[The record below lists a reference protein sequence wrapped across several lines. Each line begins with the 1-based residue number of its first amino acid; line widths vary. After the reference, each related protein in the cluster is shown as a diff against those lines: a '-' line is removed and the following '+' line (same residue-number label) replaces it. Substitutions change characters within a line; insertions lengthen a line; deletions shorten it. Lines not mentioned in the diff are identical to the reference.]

1 MTFPNPLQVYDD
13 GFKVYMVMELM
24 KGGELLDR
32 ILHQKFFSERE
43 AANVLFILVSFIQSY
58 SVHWVIGVQFHLYNN
73 SLKCYYYA
81 VCVARPQSMFVCDCY
96 DVSFVVKF

>member
-1 MTFPNPLQVYDD
+1 MTCPDSLQVYDD

-43 AANVLFILVSFIQSY
+43 AANVLFILVSFQ
-58 SVHWVIGVQFHLYNN
+58 NN
-73 SLKCYYYA
+73 SRYA
-81 VCVARPQSMFVCDCY
+81 EYVVDFCTTMHEIKSVAI
-96 DVSFVVKF
+96 